1 MPLRVRVTCA
11 GVEIGTAEFRA
22 PNGLAHERLV
32 TGPHYA
38 IAFDAAR
45 RCALALSHTQHWSPR
60 NGDFAA
66 YFAEQWEG
74 GRLGLEDE
82 LGREFAVNS
91 LVVIDHPRDVSAE
104 VILVADFRPDLA
116 RVEAFLSAAA
126 PRKKQM
132 RQCSLRASLECI
144 RDKKRAATAPHAS
157 IRRHDSTACGS
168 QAGRHQS
175 SISD

>member
-11 GVEIGTAEFRA
+11 GVEIGTAELRA

-82 LGREFAVNS
+82 L
-91 LVVIDHPRDVSAE
+91 
-104 VILVADFRPDLA
+104 A

-126 PRKKQM
+126 HAQKNKCANAACGHHSNASVTRSVR
-132 RQCSLRASLECI
+132 RQHPMLRSSGT
-144 RDKKRAATAPHAS
+144 TAPHAVPKPA
-157 IRRHDSTACGS
+157 D
-168 QAGRHQS
+168 
-175 SISD
+175 ISRLY

>member
-60 NGDFAA
+60 NRDFAA

-74 GRLGLEDE
+74 GRLGLEDK

-104 VILVADFRPDLA
+104 VILVADFRPALA

-126 PRKKQM
+126 HAQKNKCANAACGHHSNASVTSSVR
-132 RQCSLRASLECI
+132 RQHPMLRSGGT
-144 RDKKRAATAPHAS
+144 TAPHAVPKPA
-157 IRRHDSTACGS
+157 D
-168 QAGRHQS
+168 
-175 SISD
+175 ISRPY